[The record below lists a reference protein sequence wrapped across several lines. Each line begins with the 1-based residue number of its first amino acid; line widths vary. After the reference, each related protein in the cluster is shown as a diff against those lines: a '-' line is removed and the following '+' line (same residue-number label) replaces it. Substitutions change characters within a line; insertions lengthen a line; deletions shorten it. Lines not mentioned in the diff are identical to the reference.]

1 MNALYVTLKSMV
13 DPVFIIFVL
22 LIIAL
27 VLCLIEAKRKT
38 GVLVLFFAVVLL
50 YGAGI
55 APAAQY
61 LSYYLEKD
69 YINNPVA
76 TDKNPDIIVVLGGG
90 TLDISA
96 MKKTFPNDATAARL
110 LHALEIYHKKGAKYL
125 VCSGKGNSNISEA
138 EVMARIAEKLGVPK
152 EKIRIEARSHNTWEH
167 AVEFNKMFADKKLV
181 IGLVTSGYHMK
192 RSEKEFKKYFD
203 NVQPLPA
210 YYLYSATRENVLVRY
225 LPRTAGLHVT
235 SIALQEIVGSLWY
248 QIRGE

>member
-1 MNALYVTLKSMV
+1 MNVLYSIFKSML

-27 VLCLIEAKRKT
+27 VVCLIEAKRKT

-55 APAAQY
+55 APVADY

-76 TDKNPDIIVVLGGG
+76 ADKNPDIIVVLGGG
-90 TLDISA
+90 VSDINA
-96 MKKTFPNDATAARL
+96 LKKTLPGEATAARL
-110 LHALEIYHKKGAKYL
+110 LHAVEVYHKKGAKYL
-125 VCSGKGNSNISEA
+125 VFSGKGNSNISEA
-138 EVMARIAEKLGVPK
+138 EVMARIAERSGVPK
-152 EKIRIEARSHNTWEH
+152 EKIRMEARSQNTWEH
-167 AVEFNKMFADKKLV
+167 AVELNKMFADKKLL
-181 IGLVTSGYHMK
+181 IGIVTSGYHMK
-192 RSEKEFKKYFD
+192 RSEREFKKYFN

-210 YYLYSATRENVLVRY
+210 YYLYSSSKENLLIRY
-225 LPRTAGLHVT
+225 LPRTARLQVT
-235 SIALQEIVGSLWY
+235 HIALQEIVGLLWY